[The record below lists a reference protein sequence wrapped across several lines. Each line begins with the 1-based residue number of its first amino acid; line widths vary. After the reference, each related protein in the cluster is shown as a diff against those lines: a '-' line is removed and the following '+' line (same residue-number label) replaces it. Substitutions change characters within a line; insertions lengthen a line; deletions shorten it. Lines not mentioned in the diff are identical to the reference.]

1 MHPALTFL
9 LSISYSTDL
18 FFLLVSNFPFSPHV
32 SCFHR
37 LWNGQALRA
46 HLRMDWIQWGLS
58 WLFLTMSS
66 FKCRVLNLW
75 ACHSR
80 GGRGGEILR
89 SHLQERKG
97 CFGFHGRLATAKR
110 SVCKVNS
117 EWSGTYI
124 NQPESGGQWQ
134 EFGWSLWQLCGRER
148 ICKFPEFPGMPAS
161 ERGLGESKSLD
172 LSSGLNNG

>member
-32 SCFHR
+32 SFFHR
-37 LWNGQALRA
+37 LWSGQALRA
-46 HLRMDWIQWGLS
+46 HLRMDWIQRGLS
-58 WLFLTMSS
+58 WLFLNMSS
-66 FKCRVLNLW
+66 FKFMGLPQQRW
-75 ACHSR
+75 E
-80 GGRGGEILR
+80 GRRNSKVSPSG
-89 SHLQERKG
+89 S
-97 CFGFHGRLATAKR
+97 FHGRLATAKR
-110 SVCKVNS
+110 GVCKVNS
-117 EWSGTYI
+117 ERSGTYI